1 MRSWAGNVGMIWYRK
16 QDSWTDLGPL
26 MDLLSTGHPFIYCL
40 LAKWGGE
47 LHLQK
52 AHPEIVVMGTNTSD
66 PLFLFS
72 YSV

>member
-40 LAKWGGE
+40 LAKW
-47 LHLQK
+47 
-52 AHPEIVVMGTNTSD
+52 VVNYIYRKLTLKS
-66 PLFLFS
+66 
-72 YSV
+72 